1 VLDGAIDGAWISR
14 CYAWLYRST
23 ARLNAGIHK
32 PTRALLSW
40 IGIEDIGRRDIGVE
54 PGVVPIGGPCPEW
67 TPRGPADSPASPTPT
82 ESKTPTAAAPSP
94 SPAPVPTGPTPTAAP
109 SEAVPPSV
117 AAPTKIVGNQ
127 TSAVEGRGCRR
138 TSNLSPLCGER
149 VPLSVGYSGVIR
161 HGGRPSCHGGNA
173 RPGRRTALSCATY
186 VPGVAG
192 WKLMPSGGC
201 VAGAVTFPRPWM
213 SGTCTAWGSGTNA
226 RPRGRSPTAEAGST
240 AMIAAA
246 ITAAAVE
253 AARGGASAVETS
265 TAPGVRAS
273 TTATMTTT
281 MLSESGRGKEYE
293 SKERGS

>member
-1 VLDGAIDGAWISR
+1 VLDGAIDGEWISR
-14 CYAWLYRST
+14 GCAWLSRST
-23 ARLNAGIHK
+23 ARLNACVYK
-32 PTRALLSW
+32 PTRAFLSW
-40 IGIEDIGRRDIGVE
+40 IGIEDIGRRDIGIK

-94 SPAPVPTGPTPTAAP
+94 APVPTGPTPTAAP

-127 TSAVEGRGCRR
+127 AGSVEGRGCGR
-138 TSNLSPLCGER
+138 TSNLGALCSER
-149 VPLSVGYSGVIR
+149 VPLSVGNRRVIR
-161 HGGRPSCHGGNA
+161 RGGGPCCHGGSA
-173 RPGRRTALSCATY
+173 GPGRGTAPSFATY

-192 WKLMPSGGC
+192 WKLMPSGRC

-213 SGTCTAWGSGTNA
+213 SGTCTAWGTGTNA
-226 RPRGRSPTAEAGST
+226 RPRGRSPTAKPGST

-246 ITAAAVE
+246 ITASAVE

-273 TTATMTTT
+273 ATATVTTT

>member
-1 VLDGAIDGAWISR
+1 VLDGAIDGARISR
-14 CYAWLYRST
+14 GCAWLSRST
-23 ARLNAGIHK
+23 ARLNACIHK
-32 PTRALLSW
+32 LKRAFLSW

-67 TPRGPADSPASPTPT
+67 TPRSPADSPASPTPT

-94 SPAPVPTGPTPTAAP
+94 SPAPIPAGPSPAAAP

-127 TSAVEGRGCRR
+127 AGAVEGRCCRR
-138 TSNLSPLCGER
+138 TSNLSPLCAER

-161 HGGRPSCHGGNA
+161 HGGRPCCHGGSAGPSRSTA
-173 RPGRRTALSCATY
+173 RTFATY
-186 VPGVAG
+186 RPGVAG
-192 WKLMPSGGC
+192 WELMPSGRC

-213 SGTCTAWGSGTNA
+213 SGTCTACGSGTNA
-226 RPRGRSPTAEAGST
+226 RPRGRSPTAKAGRT

-246 ITAAAVE
+246 ITAAVD

-273 TTATMTTT
+273 ATTTMTTT

>member
-1 VLDGAIDGAWISR
+1 MMDWIG
-14 CYAWLYRST
+14 L
-23 ARLNAGIHK
+23 
-32 PTRALLSW
+32 RALDIARRRAWFCLSIAASIACIHQRINFLSW
-40 IGIEDIGRRDIGVE
+40 IGIEDIGRRDVGVE
-54 PGVVPIGGPCPEW
+54 PGIVPIGRPCPEW

-94 SPAPVPTGPTPTAAP
+94 APVPAGPTPTAAP

-127 TSAVEGRGCRR
+127 AGAVEGRGCRR
-138 TSNLSPLCGER
+138 ASNLSPWCSER
-149 VPLSVGYSGVIR
+149 VPLSVGNRRVIR
-161 HGGRPSCHGGNA
+161 HGGRPCCHGGSA
-173 RPGRRTALSCATY
+173 GPGRRTAPSFATC

-192 WKLMPSGGC
+192 WELMPSGGC

-226 RPRGRSPTAEAGST
+226 RPRGRSPTAEPGST

-273 TTATMTTT
+273 ATATVTTT